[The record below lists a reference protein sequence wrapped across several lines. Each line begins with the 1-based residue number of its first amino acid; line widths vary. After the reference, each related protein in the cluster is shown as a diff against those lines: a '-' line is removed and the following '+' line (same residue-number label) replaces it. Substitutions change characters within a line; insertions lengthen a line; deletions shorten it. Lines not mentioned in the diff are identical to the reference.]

1 MSLFKLA
8 IVAFSILGHTD
19 KVLRNGQNIL
29 VEAVPAKI
37 TVGIIIAHETCKWC
51 IRIISLISFFVNKKV
66 RVIFIR
72 ITVTCLAY
80 CQ

>member
-29 VEAVPAKI
+29 VEAVPAKL
-37 TVGIIIAHETCKWC
+37 TVSIIIAHETCKWC
-51 IRIISLISFFVNKKV
+51 I
-66 RVIFIR
+66 
-72 ITVTCLAY
+72 
-80 CQ
+80 